1 MISGVKM
8 KLSKK
13 DYDLLDKELMQFK
26 DIDKSI
32 ATRQMELMSKD
43 GINFLTYRTNG
54 LLNHPDMIVEKWSD
68 DLTLRNMDIFKETV
82 QKLIEVMDDEQKE
95 IFSLHWLNYQYSWE
109 EVMFYINCSKS
120 SIYRKRKAILK
131 IYAKLK
137 GWH

>member
-1 MISGVKM
+1 M

-95 IFSLHWLNYQYSWE
+95 IFSLHWLGHQYNWE
-109 EVMFYINCSKS
+109 EHF
-120 SIYRKRKAILK
+120 
-131 IYAKLK
+131 
-137 GWH
+137 

>member
-43 GINFLTYRTNG
+43 GINF
-54 LLNHPDMIVEKWSD
+54 
-68 DLTLRNMDIFKETV
+68 
-82 QKLIEVMDDEQKE
+82 
-95 IFSLHWLNYQYSWE
+95 
-109 EVMFYINCSKS
+109 
-120 SIYRKRKAILK
+120 
-131 IYAKLK
+131 
-137 GWH
+137 

>member
-95 IFSLHWLNYQYSWE
+95 IFSLHWLGHQYNWE
-109 EVMFYINCSKS
+109 EVMFSINCSKS
-120 SIYRKRKAILK
+120 SVYRKRKSILK

>member
-1 MISGVKM
+1 MKM

-13 DYDLLDKELMQFK
+13 EYDLLDKELMQFK

-32 ATRQMELMSKD
+32 AMRQMELMSKD
-43 GINFLTYRTNG
+43 GINFITYRTNG

-68 DLTLRNMDIFKETV
+68 DLILRNMDIFKETV
-82 QKLIEVMDDEQKE
+82 QKLIEEMDNEQKE
-95 IFSLHWLNYQYSWE
+95 IFSLHWLNHQYSWE
-109 EVMFYINCSKS
+109 EVMFNINCSKS

>member
-95 IFSLHWLNYQYSWE
+95 IFSLHWLNHQYSWE

>member
-1 MISGVKM
+1 M

-13 DYDLLDKELMQFK
+13 EYDLLDKELMQFK

-32 ATRQMELMSKD
+32 AMRQMELMSKD
-43 GINFLTYRTNG
+43 GINFITYRTNG

-68 DLTLRNMDIFKETV
+68 DLILRNMDIFKETV
-82 QKLIEVMDDEQKE
+82 QKLIEEMDNEQKE
-95 IFSLHWLNYQYSWE
+95 IFSLHWLNNNYSWE
-109 EVMFYINCSKS
+109 EVMFNINCSKS

>member
-1 MISGVKM
+1 M

-13 DYDLLDKELMQFK
+13 EYDLLDKELMQFK

-32 ATRQMELMSKD
+32 AMRQMELMSKD
-43 GINFLTYRTNG
+43 GINFITYRTNG

-82 QKLIEVMDDEQKE
+82 QKLIEEMDNEQKE
-95 IFSLHWLNYQYSWE
+95 IFSLHWLNNQYSWE